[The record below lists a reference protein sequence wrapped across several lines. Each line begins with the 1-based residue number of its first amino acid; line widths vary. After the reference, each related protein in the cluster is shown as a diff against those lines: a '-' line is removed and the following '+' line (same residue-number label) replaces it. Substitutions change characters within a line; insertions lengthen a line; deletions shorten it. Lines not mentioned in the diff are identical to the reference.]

1 MTCAQLQQDWQK
13 LKEVS
18 REIKER
24 KPKGENTMKE
34 KKLKVTLP
42 VQVIMNSKDRSFSH
56 HVTAAILLF
65 QTNHVGIGLFSYGK
79 SFLCSH
85 KFGTFDSSLSR
96 NGALVGGRVVWR
108 AKMHDDIMLMASLAV
123 VCGLLLGNFGCQTD
137 RIIYE
142 QSEIALRLRPSRDP
156 PCATKL

>member
-1 MTCAQLQQDWQK
+1 M
-13 LKEVS
+13 
-18 REIKER
+18 
-24 KPKGENTMKE
+24 
-34 KKLKVTLP
+34 
-42 VQVIMNSKDRSFSH
+42 
-56 HVTAAILLF
+56 F

-156 PCATKL
+156 ALRDKIINSLGSHEPPDPMQF

>member
-13 LKEVS
+13 LKGVS

-34 KKLKVTLP
+34 KKNEINP
-42 VQVIMNSKDRSFSH
+42 AGIYHEFKDRSFSH

-65 QTNHVGIGLFSYGK
+65 QKNHVGIGLFSYGK

-85 KFGTFDSSLSR
+85 KFGTLDSSLSR

-123 VCGLLLGNFGCQTD
+123 VCGLLLGNCGCQTD
-137 RIIYE
+137 RMIYD
-142 QSEIALRLRPSRDP
+142 QSEIALRLRSSRDP
-156 PCATKL
+156 PARQKL

>member
-1 MTCAQLQQDWQK
+1 MTCAQLRQDWQK
-13 LKEVS
+13 LEEVS

-24 KPKGENTMKE
+24 KLKGENTMKE
-34 KKLKVTLP
+34 KKKLKVTLP
-42 VQVIMNSKDRSFSH
+42 VFIMDRSFSH
-56 HVTAAILLF
+56 DVTAAILVF

-123 VCGLLLGNFGCQTD
+123 VCGLLLGNCGCQTD
-137 RIIYE
+137 RMIYDQQE
-142 QSEIALRLRPSRDP
+142 GILHAH
-156 PCATKL
+156 A